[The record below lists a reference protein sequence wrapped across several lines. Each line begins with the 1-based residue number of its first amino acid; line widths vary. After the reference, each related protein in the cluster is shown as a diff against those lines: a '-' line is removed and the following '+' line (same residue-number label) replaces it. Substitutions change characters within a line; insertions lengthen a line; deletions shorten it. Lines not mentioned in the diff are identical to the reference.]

1 MGSWIKSKVCFV
13 SSQKSSR
20 LMLGRWYRESCWNG
34 KKKKKKL
41 NMRNM
46 HGVGF
51 PNATYWVC
59 TQTGTNA
66 DLQRE
71 PSQLVQRDAFDQT
84 HGAVLLVFFVVK
96 SKALHEEQGL
106 HIEMQPIQTPVSIS
120 GEGFYYTSQSLS
132 TVWSSV
138 SECQQQHILSFC
150 PFVSLRPSLQVS
162 VFEVP
167 VLEGEPLLLPLAPFF
182 IVKVNVSALREQ
194 QSGKNH

>member
-1 MGSWIKSKVCFV
+1 MS
-13 SSQKSSR
+13 
-20 LMLGRWYRESCWNG
+20 GRWYRESCWNG
-34 KKKKKKL
+34 GKKKKRQR

-84 HGAVLLVFFVVK
+84 HGAFSLVK

-106 HIEMQPIQTPVSIS
+106 HIWDAAYTDTSLQSQERVSTTHHNLYPQF
-120 GEGFYYTSQSLS
+120 GVQSRNVNSS
-132 TVWSSV
+132 TF
-138 SECQQQHILSFC
+138 CLFC
-150 PFVSLRPSLQVS
+150 PFVSVRPSVTAGLC
-162 VFEVP
+162 
-167 VLEGEPLLLPLAPFF
+167 LPGTCTRRWTPPSFSGP
-182 IVKVNVSALREQ
+182 ISRS
-194 QSGKNH
+194 QSKCKCPKGTAEW